1 MMIQQ
6 RISRDSGYFS
16 LLLLFH
22 TEAKLLINQP
32 YKCRT
37 PVGMMFAIYFFEV
50 TSMKAAVFCG
60 VLLASMAV
68 QAKDS
73 PSYQSG
79 VLKEMSSVEC
89 GFEQKS
95 AKGLV
100 GELVGTD
107 DSHSKMRKTF
117 CHEYVLET
125 NHVVYHIRPREEKH
139 PALLPVG
146 EKALFRMK
154 KDLMVLKVP
163 EGDDKEREYDVVSM
177 LPVQANDGS
186 APARTTLPASTA
198 AKQQPGN
205 PK

>member
-1 MMIQQ
+1 
-6 RISRDSGYFS
+6 
-16 LLLLFH
+16 
-22 TEAKLLINQP
+22 
-32 YKCRT
+32 
-37 PVGMMFAIYFFEV
+37 
-50 TSMKAAVFCG
+50 MKAAVFCG

-68 QAKDS
+68 LAKDG

-79 VLKEMSSVEC
+79 VHKKMNSVEC

-95 AKGLV
+95 AKGLM
-100 GELVGTD
+100 GEIVGTD
-107 DSHSKMRKTF
+107 NSHSKTRKTF
-117 CHEYVLET
+117 CQEYVLET

-154 KDLMVLKVP
+154 KKLMVLKVP

-186 APARTTLPASTA
+186 SPARTTLPASTA